1 MKLEN
6 YVKQYER
13 NAYNIAV
20 KLMPNDSSREI
31 SPSIEIYVILNTTSK
46 VLPVRVFSSLNFA
59 KIKREHSDVIWMIK
73 YCKCR

>member
-1 MKLEN
+1 
-6 YVKQYER
+6 
-13 NAYNIAV
+13 
-20 KLMPNDSSREI
+20 MPNDSSREI

-59 KIKREHSDVIWMIK
+59 KIKRELSDVIWMIK